1 MEKQVR
7 HILMEIIFMADFIAA
22 KKTTPR
28 VDLTPMVDLGFLLI
42 TFFIVSTTMQQQRG
56 LKFFLPADGPPSLA
70 PESSSLTLVPTEN
83 NTVLYYMGTLETAA
97 QLNQLGTTG
106 FSLTEGV
113 GQLIRN
119 KKSALRS
126 LGKDKDFTVLI
137 YPDGSSS
144 YKNMVDIIDE
154 LLINDVRKY
163 CLSENTVA
171 IDNLKLALKNK

>member
-1 MEKQVR
+1 METV
-7 HILMEIIFMADFIAA
+7 FMADFIVA
-22 KKTTPR
+22 KKTSPK

-42 TFFIVSTTMQQQRG
+42 TFFIVSTTMQEQRV
-56 LKFFLPADGPPSLA
+56 LKFFLPADGPPTLA

-83 NTVLYYMGTLETAA
+83 NTVLYYSGTLETAA

-119 KKSALRS
+119 KKRALQLS
-126 LGKDKDFTVLI
+126 GKEKDFTVLI

-154 LLINDVRKY
+154 LLINNVHKY
-163 CLSENTVA
+163 CLSENTTA
-171 IDNLKLALKNK
+171 IENLKLALKNK

>member
-1 MEKQVR
+1 
-7 HILMEIIFMADFIAA
+7 MADFIVS
-22 KKTTPR
+22 KKTLPK

-42 TFFIVSTTMQQQRG
+42 SFFMVSTTLQQQRA
-56 LKFFLPADGPPSLA
+56 LKFFLPADGPPTLV

-83 NTVLYYMGTLETAA
+83 NTVLYYAGTLESAA
-97 QLNQLGTTG
+97 RLNQMGTTS

-119 KKSALRS
+119 KKMTLQSM
-126 LGKDKDFTVLI
+126 GKEKDFTVLI

-154 LLINDVRKY
+154 LLINDVHKY
-163 CLSENTVA
+163 CLSENTAA
-171 IDNLKLALKNK
+171 IENLKLALKNK